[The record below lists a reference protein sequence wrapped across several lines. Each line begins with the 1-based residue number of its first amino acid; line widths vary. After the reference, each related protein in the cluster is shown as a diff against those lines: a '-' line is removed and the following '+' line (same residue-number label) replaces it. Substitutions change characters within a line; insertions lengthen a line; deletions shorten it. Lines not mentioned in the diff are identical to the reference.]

1 MSEIQLMHYKQK
13 TPEETVQ
20 FLQDILKNMKV
31 EVTETWQERSS
42 IGTYALRLDFR
53 GTKIGANGKKAF
65 LKLTL
70 KPALMRSFL
79 SVIRMIY
86 WDQECFLEVNF
97 PF

>member
-1 MSEIQLMHYKQK
+1 M
-13 TPEETVQ
+13 V
-20 FLQDILKNMKV
+20 
-31 EVTETWQERSS
+31 
-42 IGTYALRLDFR
+42 
-53 GTKIGANGKKAF
+53 KAF